1 MAFLVLFG
9 IRLKKDNHMKH
20 GARFTGLADYHFVAF
35 KSRMRKIYWLFIG
48 VLVVFSTPAQAA
60 MQENPGPREDYSD
73 SYDYSQSEE
82 GRRAGLALTT
92 PRQSISGTMV
102 GLGLIG
108 FVFMNAKRKE
118 RV

>member
-1 MAFLVLFG
+1 MQQ
-9 IRLKKDNHMKH
+9 
-20 GARFTGLADYHFVAF
+20 GARFTGLTAGHFGTF
-35 KSRMRKIYWLFIG
+35 TSRMHKVYWLFIG
-48 VLVVFSTPAQAA
+48 VLLVFSTPAQAPVR
-60 MQENPGPREDYSD
+60 EHPGPKGDYAE

-82 GRRAGLALTT
+82 VRPAGWALTT
-92 PRQSISGTMV
+92 PRQSISSTMV